1 MRLGTQEALFLL
13 PIIPIVFGLICR
25 AISNGRG
32 MKGGFW
38 WGFLLGIIG
47 VIVVAVRPND
57 KQEASNNVAP
67 AVAFN
72 NTSTR
77 VSDSDEIKKYKE
89 LLDSGI
95 ITQEEFE
102 AKKKQLLGL

>member
-1 MRLGTQEALFLL
+1 MRLGTQEAMLLL

-25 AISNGRG
+25 AISNSRG

-47 VIVVAVRPND
+47 VIVVAVRPKD